1 MKIFTGKVI
10 SKKMQK
16 TATVAV
22 ERVVVHPMYKK
33 RIKRIKK
40 YQIHDE
46 KGAEVNQIVRFT
58 ASKPFSKTKKWKII
72 EIVKIDNEGDG
83 VRRISSTNGLNKKK
97 GSTEDTEKRN
107 TEKTESTERKIKAEM
122 RKKRREVKK

>member
-10 SKKMQK
+10 SKKMEK

-22 ERVVVHPMYKK
+22 ERVVVHPVYKK

-40 YQIHDE
+40 YQVYDE
-46 KGAEVNQIVRFT
+46 VGTKVGQVVKFA

-72 EIVKIDNEGDG
+72 EVVSDTKD
-83 VRRISSTNGLNKKK
+83 KKK
-97 GSTEDTEKRN
+97 
-107 TEKTESTERKIKAEM
+107 KIK
-122 RKKRREVKK
+122 KKK